1 MLTNVKQI
9 AKTIISMFVLL
20 EIARIYKV
28 LQLFADLLEP
38 ICYKDPQNKEVISQ
52 LIRYDRLKFAYHFHV
67 DYDLNLETAEFL
79 ALGQTLFNA
88 RR

>member
-67 DYDLNLETAEFL
+67 NYDLNLETAKFL
-79 ALGQTLFNA
+79 ALVQTLFNA